1 MKKLLL
7 IGIFLL
13 VGCNKE
19 DGKKD
24 SYSSL
29 PSLTP
34 EQVVKLHKFCE
45 KQPNYNNSYIVS
57 RDGQAKGV
65 ICKFKD
71 SDKKMGVPDYY
82 AWDADQLKQKLEKE
96 K

>member
-7 IGIFLL
+7 TGMFLL
-13 VGCNKE
+13 VGCNGA
-19 DGKKD
+19 DDKKD

-45 KQPNYNNSYIVS
+45 KQPNYHNSYIIS
-57 RDGQAKGV
+57 RDGQPKGV
-65 ICKFKD
+65 TCKFKD
-71 SDKKMGVPDYY
+71 NDQKIGIPDYY
-82 AWDADQLKQKLEKE
+82 TWDADQLKQKLEK
-96 K
+96 